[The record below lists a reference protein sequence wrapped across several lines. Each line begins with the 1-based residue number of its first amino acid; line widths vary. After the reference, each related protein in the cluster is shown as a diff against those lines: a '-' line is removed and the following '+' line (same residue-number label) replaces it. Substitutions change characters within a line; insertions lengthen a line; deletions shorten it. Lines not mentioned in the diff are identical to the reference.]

1 MDLMKH
7 ASLGLVFRPPIM
19 QLQFLSTEEAQSTL
33 MPVFYLEHDNDRGI
47 CLKEYPVV
55 SQVSKAIEAKKGV
68 PLN

>member
-7 ASLGLVFRPPIM
+7 ASLGLVFRP

-47 CLKEYPVV
+47 CLNEYPVV
-55 SQVSKAIEAKKGV
+55 SQVSKATEAKKGV